1 MLGFLTF
8 PLWLRATHFLTI
20 IFISLLIR
28 SGLEILSAGP
38 RLYLNDD
45 CRPGSEWLTLSHRR
59 LPKEGLWTSTD
70 MEEEWPSWLALPGG
84 SRLGLGRHWHFL
96 AVLGWILTGAVYIGL
111 LFVSDEW
118 HRLIPT
124 SLSIFPQAVRDLGTY
139 LTLHVPTEGDTYNAL
154 QQLTY
159 FAIVFIVSPLQ
170 IATGAAMSPAID
182 ARFPRFVRLFGG
194 RQRARSLHFVL
205 LLGFCLFI
213 LMHTAMVAVHGL
225 DLGLSRIVLGSSHA
239 SHAEAAA
246 LAVAGILF
254 VIALHVAAT
263 AVSKRRPRAT
273 RAVTGAVIGIPERL
287 MSRVLRPSAQTL
299 TTPVSPFHWVNGRP
313 PVDATYRNQVET
325 EFHDWR
331 LSVAGLVETPADF
344 SLDELRA
351 MPSYARRSLHHCIQG
366 WSSVADWRGV
376 PVAEI
381 LRRCGPRPEARYA
394 VFWGMDDKAQTD
406 HQGEGYFFE
415 ALRLD
420 VLETAN
426 AFLAYEMNGGP
437 LPIEHGAPLRLR
449 VENQLGFKMVKWV
462 CRVELVAEVGSL
474 GYGGGGWREDHQQF
488 ESAVAI

>member
-1 MLGFLTF
+1 MLGSLTF
-8 PLWLRATHFLTI
+8 PIWLRATHFLTI
-20 IFISLLIR
+20 VFISLLIR

-45 CRPGSEWLTLSHRR
+45 CRPGSEWLTLSPRR
-59 LPKEGLWTSTD
+59 LPEEGLWTSTD

-111 LFVSDEW
+111 LFVTDEW
-118 HRLIPT
+118 HRLIPA
-124 SLSIFPQAVRDLGTY
+124 SLRIFPQAVRDLGNY
-139 LTLHVPTEGDTYNAL
+139 LALHVPSDGGAYNAL

-182 ARFPRFVRLFGG
+182 ARFPRYVRLFGG

-205 LLGFCLFI
+205 LVSFCIFI
-213 LMHTAMVAVHGL
+213 LMHTVMVVVHGL
-225 DLGLSRIVLGSSHA
+225 GLGLNRIVLGSSDA
-239 SHAEAAA
+239 SHAEAAG
-246 LAVAGILF
+246 LAATGLLF

-287 MSRVLRPSAQTL
+287 MSRVLRPSARTL
-299 TTPVSPFHWVNGRP
+299 TKPVSAFHWVNGRP
-313 PVDATYRNQVET
+313 PVDATYRKHVDS
-325 EFHDWR
+325 EFRDWR
-331 LSVAGLVETPADF
+331 LSVTGLVERPADF
-344 SLDELRA
+344 DLDELRA
-351 MPSYARRSLHHCIQG
+351 MPSYRRRSLHHCIQG

-376 PVAEI
+376 PIAEI
-381 LRRCGPRPEARYA
+381 FRYCRPRQEARYA

-420 VLETAN
+420 VLETAA

-437 LPIEHGAPLRLR
+437 LPIEYGAPLRLR

-462 CRVELVAEVGSL
+462 CRIELVAEVGSV
-474 GYGGGGWREDHQQF
+474 GHGGGGWREDHQQF
-488 ESAVAI
+488 ENVVAI

>member
-1 MLGFLTF
+1 MLGQLTF
-8 PLWLRATHFLTI
+8 PIWLRASHFLTI

-45 CRPGSEWLTLSHRR
+45 CRPGSEWLTLSRRR

-96 AVLGWILTGAVYIGL
+96 AVLGWILTGALYIGL
-111 LFVSDEW
+111 LFLTDEW
-118 HRLIPT
+118 RRLVPT
-124 SLSIFPQAVRDLGTY
+124 SLGIFPQAVRDLGTY
-139 LTLHVPTEGDTYNAL
+139 LTLHVPTETGGYNAL

-194 RQRARSLHFVL
+194 RQRARSLHFL
-205 LLGFCLFI
+205 LLVVFCLFI
-213 LMHTAMVAVHGL
+213 VMHTAMVAVHGL
-225 DLGLSRIVLGSSHA
+225 GFGLSRIVLGSSDA
-239 SHAEAAA
+239 SHAVAIGLAAA
-246 LAVAGILF
+246 GVLF

-273 RAVTGAVIGIPERL
+273 RAATGAVIGIPERL
-287 MSRVLRPSAQTL
+287 MSRVLRPSARTL
-299 TTPVSPFHWVNGRP
+299 TTPVSAFHWVNGRP
-313 PVDATYRNQVET
+313 PVDATYRHHVDT
-325 EFHDWR
+325 GFLDWR
-331 LSVAGLVETPADF
+331 LSVAGLVDTPADF
-344 SLDELRA
+344 SIGELRA

-394 VFWGMDDKAQTD
+394 IFWGMDDKAQTD

-420 VLETAN
+420 ILDTAD

-437 LPIEHGAPLRLR
+437 LRIEHGAPLRLR

-462 CRVELVAEVGSL
+462 CRVELVEEIGSL
-474 GYGGGGWREDHQQF
+474 GHGGGGWREDHQQF
-488 ESAVAI
+488 ENVVAI

>member
-8 PLWLRATHFLTI
+8 PIWFRATHFLTI
-20 IFISLLIR
+20 VFISFLIR

-45 CRPGSEWLTLSHRR
+45 CRPGSEWLTLSRR
-59 LPKEGLWTSTD
+59 HLPKEGLWTSTD
-70 MEEEWPSWLALPGG
+70 MEEEWSSWLALPGG

-111 LFVSDEW
+111 LFITDEW

-124 SLSIFPQAVRDLGTY
+124 SLGIFPEAVRDLGTY
-139 LTLHVPTEGDTYNAL
+139 LTLHVPTEGGTYNAL

-182 ARFPRFVRLFGG
+182 ARFPWFVRLFGG

-205 LLGFCLFI
+205 LVGFCLFI
-213 LMHTAMVAVHGL
+213 LMHTAMVVVHGL
-225 DLGLSRIVLGSSHA
+225 GLGLSRIVLGSSDA
-239 SHAEAAA
+239 SHAEAAG
-246 LAVAGILF
+246 LAATGILF

-287 MSRVLRPSAQTL
+287 MSQVLRPSARAL
-299 TTPVSPFHWVNGRP
+299 TTPVSPYHWVNGRP
-313 PVDATYRNQVET
+313 PVDATYRNHVDT
-325 EFHDWR
+325 EFHDWT
-331 LSVAGLVETPADF
+331 LSVAGLVERPADF

-420 VLETAN
+420 VLETAD

-462 CRVELVAEVGSL
+462 CRIELVADVGSL

-488 ESAVAI
+488 ENAVAI

>member
-8 PLWLRATHFLTI
+8 PIWLRASHFLTI
-20 IFISLLIR
+20 VFISLLIR

-45 CRPGSEWLTLSHRR
+45 CRPGSEWLTLSRRR

-96 AVLGWILTGAVYIGL
+96 AVLGWILTGTVYIGL
-111 LFVSDEW
+111 LLVTDEW

-124 SLSIFPQAVRDLGTY
+124 SLGIFPQAVRDLGTY
-139 LTLHVPTEGDTYNAL
+139 LTLHVPTEGGTYNAL

-205 LLGFCLFI
+205 LVVFCLFI
-213 LMHTAMVAVHGL
+213 LMHTAMVIVHGL
-225 DLGLSRIVLGSSHA
+225 GLGLSRIVLGSSDA
-239 SHAEAAA
+239 NHAEAIGLAA
-246 LAVAGILF
+246 AGILV
-254 VIALHVAAT
+254 VISLHVAAT
-263 AVSKRRPRAT
+263 VVSKRRPRAT

-287 MSRVLRPSAQTL
+287 MSRVLRPSARTL
-299 TTPVSPFHWVNGRP
+299 TTPVSPYHWINGRP
-313 PVDATYRNQVET
+313 PVDATYRHHVDT

-331 LSVAGLVETPADF
+331 LSVVGLVETPADF

-376 PVAEI
+376 PVGEI
-381 LRRCGPRPEARYA
+381 LRRCKPRPEARYA

-415 ALRLD
+415 AVRLD
-420 VLETAN
+420 VLETAD

-449 VENQLGFKMVKWV
+449 IENQLGFKMVKWV
-462 CRVELVAEVGSL
+462 CRIELVAEVGSL

>member
-1 MLGFLTF
+1 MLGSLTF
-8 PLWLRATHFLTI
+8 PVWLRATHFLTI
-20 IFISLLIR
+20 IFIGFLIR

-45 CRPGSEWLTLSHRR
+45 CRPGSEWLTLSRRR

-96 AVLGWILTGAVYIGL
+96 AVLGWIITGAVYIAL
-111 LFVSDEW
+111 LFVTDEW

-124 SLSIFPQAVRDLGTY
+124 SLGIFPQAVRDLGTY
-139 LTLHVPTEGDTYNAL
+139 LTMHVPTDGGSYNAL

-194 RQRARSLHFVL
+194 RQRARSLHFGL

-213 LMHTAMVAVHGL
+213 LMHTAMVVVHGL
-225 DLGLSRIVLGSSHA
+225 GLGLSRIVLGSSDA
-239 SHAEAAA
+239 SHTEAAG
-246 LAVAGILF
+246 LAATGILV

-263 AVSKRRPRAT
+263 VVSKRRPRAT

-287 MSRVLRPSAQTL
+287 MSRLLRPSARAL

-313 PVDATYRNQVET
+313 PVDADYRNHVDT

-406 HQGEGYFFE
+406 HQGDGYFFE

-420 VLETAN
+420 VLETAD

-462 CRVELVAEVGSL
+462 CRIELVAEVGSL

-488 ESAVAI
+488 ENAVAI